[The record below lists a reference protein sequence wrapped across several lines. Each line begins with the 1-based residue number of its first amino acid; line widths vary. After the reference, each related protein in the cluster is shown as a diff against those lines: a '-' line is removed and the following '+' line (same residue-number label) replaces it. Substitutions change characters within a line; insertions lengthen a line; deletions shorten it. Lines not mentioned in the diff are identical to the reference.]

1 MARNPTASAPQKLKL
16 LIFFTR
22 SYSRAPRE
30 REMKA
35 LPPTPNRL
43 PTAIRI
49 MKIGVAMDTA
59 FIWYGSWVC
68 PTKTVSTIL

>member
-1 MARNPTASAPQKLKL
+1 
-16 LIFFTR
+16 
-22 SYSRAPRE
+22 
-30 REMKA
+30 MKA